1 MMTANKTNN
10 NLQELLNTLGMK
22 TPIEQITPDLQDGL
36 GAFLEKEQAFR
47 QEWKI
52 KRLLAN
58 SGIRTAQIRTFD
70 QIDWGFN
77 HQLPKEDILT
87 FKNSPW
93 ITQGANLLLIGD
105 TGLGKSHIAK
115 ALCYEAILS
124 GHSALFITAFDL
136 ISKIKRAPNLASRI
150 DYYGTI
156 IKVLCLDELGYT
168 CHSKEDGDLLFQ
180 IISKRSERYPT
191 IITTNLAP
199 KQWGSLFSGPAA
211 SAILDR
217 LSYNGKFITME
228 GKSYRLRS
236 KQK

>member
-1 MMTANKTNN
+1 MTPTNN
-10 NLQELLNTLGMK
+10 LVELLNALGMK
-22 TPIEQITPDLQDGL
+22 TPVDHIPPDLRAGL
-36 GAFLEKEQAFR
+36 GTFLEKEQALR

-52 KRLLAN
+52 KRLLAH
-58 SGIRTAQIRTFD
+58 SGIRTSQIRTFD

-77 HQLPKEDILT
+77 SKLPKEDILT

-93 ITQGANLLLIGD
+93 ITEGANLLLIGD

-115 ALCYEAILS
+115 ALCYEAILA
-124 GHSALFITAFDL
+124 GHAALFITAFDL
-136 ISKIKRAPNLASRI
+136 ISKIKRAPHLTARI
-150 DYYGTI
+150 DYYGTM

-168 CHSKEDGDLLFQ
+168 CHSKEDGNLIFQ
-180 IISKRSERYPT
+180 IISKRSERHPT
-191 IITTNLAP
+191 LITTNLAP